1 MAGNLDDKKIRELE
15 LQANEIRI
23 TIIEAL
29 IEAGSGHTAGPLGMA
44 DIFTYLF
51 FHELRHDPK
60 NPEWSERDRLV
71 LSNGHICPVLYATM
85 AHAGY
90 ASVDEYKKTLRKF
103 GTKFQGHPHREYFPA
118 LETSSGPLGSGL
130 SQATGMALA
139 ERIDAQG
146 LDAQGLD
153 AQGLDAQ
160 GQSLDREK
168 GLSLGGSTFY
178 PYKKWIY
185 CLMSDGELDAGNS
198 WEGAMLA
205 GKEKL
210 GNLIAIIDRNN
221 IQIDGFTE
229 DIMPLEP
236 LLDKWRAWNW
246 HTQEI
251 DGHNFQEIHDAIGRA
266 KAVFDQPSVIIAR
279 TIPGKGVPAFERK
292 YEWHGKPPNK
302 EEGAMAL
309 KVLRELGEKLK

>member
-1 MAGNLDDKKIRELE
+1 MLSSSKNSASVIDIADTHLTDTEIKTLAIK
-15 LQANEIRI
+15 ANDIRI
-23 TIIEAL
+23 TLIEAL

-44 DIFTYLF
+44 DIFAYLY

-60 NPEWSERDRLV
+60 KPEWPERDRLV

-90 ASVDEYKKTLRKF
+90 FGKDGVEQYKKGLRKF
-103 GTKFQGHPHREYFPA
+103 KTPFQGHPHRDFLPA

-130 SQATGMALA
+130 SQAVGMALA
-139 ERIDAQG
+139 ERIDSG
-146 LDAQGLD
+146 R
-153 AQGLDAQ
+153 
-160 GQSLDREK
+160 S
-168 GLSLGGSTFY
+168 
-178 PYKKWIY
+178 YKKWIY

-236 LLDKWRAWNW
+236 LSDKWQAFNW
-246 HTQEI
+246 HVIEVN
-251 DGHNFQEIHDAIGRA
+251 GHDFADIHRAVGEA
-266 KAVFDQPSVIIAR
+266 KAEFDKPSVIIAN
-279 TIPGKGVPAFERK
+279 TIPGKGVPEFERK

-302 EEGAMAL
+302 EEGEKAL
-309 KVLRELGEKLK
+309 VALRALGGRMQ